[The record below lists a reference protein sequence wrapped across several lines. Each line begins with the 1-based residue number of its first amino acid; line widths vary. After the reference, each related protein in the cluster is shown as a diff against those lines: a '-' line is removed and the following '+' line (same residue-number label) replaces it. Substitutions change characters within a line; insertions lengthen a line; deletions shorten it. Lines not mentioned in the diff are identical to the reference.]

1 MRTSIAL
8 LPALVVGI
16 VIAAGPA
23 LAQSAWSGSTPAF
36 DSDARRVAEQA
47 EAERAARR
55 ATQSPVAYPKHMDG
69 GERPDIKPAEPPIVY
84 FDQNED
90 AGSIIIDT
98 QGRKLYYVLPGKK
111 AYQYPISVG
120 RDGFTWSGTER
131 ISRIAAWPAWTPP
144 PEMHKR
150 QPGLPITVSG
160 GLKNPQGAR
169 AIYLGN
175 TIYRIHGTNNDR
187 TVGRANSSGCF
198 RLTNEHVVHLASIAK
213 VGRQGA
219 GAAGLRGRRQR
230 ERAAVL
236 PVQLLASRAGEA
248 GGSPQGSEAGGEEGN
263 PSSREDRAAAG
274 TAVTATDGGQGR
286 TVGRCQQGCGVASR
300 SCRSSRHDW
309 RAISGPPVRS
319 RKPSDRSHRPA
330 TRKPHFG
337 QCPGKVKPRSWRKRR
352 KGTRDERDDVERRDS
367 AGVVIWHG
375 AVAHR
380 RGRARACRP
389 ARRNF
394 RVCRALRP
402 PRRPGHPPHQGPPP
416 RHARARAPPPS
427 CRAARAIRPSSTA
440 GRSTAPSAARKPS
453 TPPWRR

>member
-8 LPALVVGI
+8 LPALVVAI
-16 VIAAGPA
+16 VVAAGPA
-23 LAQSAWSGSTPAF
+23 LAQSAWSGSTPNF

-213 VGRQGA
+213 VGAKVR
-219 GAAGLRGRRQR
+219 
-230 ERAAVL
+230 VL
-236 PVQLLASRAGEA
+236 QAYA
-248 GGSPQGSEAGGEEGN
+248 GGVSENA
-263 PSSREDRAAAG
+263 PLSSLFSFWPAEPAKPAAPRKAAKP
-274 TAVTATDGGQGR
+274 AVKKAT
-286 TVGRCQQGCGVASR
+286 
-300 SCRSSRHDW
+300 
-309 RAISGPPVRS
+309 P
-319 RKPSDRSHRPA
+319 
-330 TRKPHFG
+330 
-337 QCPGKVKPRSWRKRR
+337 
-352 KGTRDERDDVERRDS
+352 
-367 AGVVIWHG
+367 
-375 AVAHR
+375 AVAKT
-380 RGRARACRP
+380 
-389 ARRNF
+389 
-394 RVCRALRP
+394 
-402 PRRPGHPPHQGPPP
+402 
-416 RHARARAPPPS
+416 APPP
-427 CRAARAIRPSSTA
+427 AQPSPPTTEA
-440 GRSTAPSAARKPS
+440 KAAPSAEASKAAQ
-453 TPPWRR
+453 